1 MADSRLYTALGS
13 PMMVVVEVVVV
24 VMGMVMKVV
33 MMVIS
38 NTMMMMTVPV
48 PVLGHGRN
56 SEPLVTA
63 AVIPLPRSKT
73 NSKRIFFV
81 VLKGVRPLL

>member
-1 MADSRLYTALGS
+1 MADSRLYTALSS
-13 PMMVVVEVVVV
+13 PMMVVVEVVV

-56 SEPLVTA
+56 SKPLVTA

-73 NSKRIFFV
+73 NSKRIF
-81 VLKGVRPLL
+81 LLLLF